1 MHDGKCGQKV
11 PILLTSEMCGEIDE
25 LLKTRDAARV
35 VEENPYIFSRPF
47 YSSESHMAKVSRLLL
62 AMEQGNVA
70 RFKGMPLAN
79 VDVDMESEMSLTY
92 SMQSS
97 NFSDYIH

>member
-1 MHDGKCGQKV
+1 
-11 PILLTSEMCGEIDE
+11 
-25 LLKTRDAARV
+25 
-35 VEENPYIFSRPF
+35 
-47 YSSESHMAKVSRLLL
+47 MAKVSRLLL

>member
-1 MHDGKCGQKV
+1 MTSTKLRKHIATVSQILNLSSHELDQVCGFMGHDV
-11 PILLTSEMCGEIDE
+11 
-25 LLKTRDAARV
+25 RV
-35 VEENPYIFSRPF
+35 HREYYRLPEDTLQL
-47 YSSESHMAKVSRLLL
+47 AKVSRLLL